1 MNGNRILRLI
11 QEFEREHEGQFG
23 AWDRSVFV
31 EDVAVLV
38 AEIKKLVNEE

>member
-1 MNGNRILRLI
+1 MNRDRILRLI
-11 QEFEREHEGQFG
+11 REFEREHGGRFG
-23 AWDRSVFV
+23 AWDRSVFT